1 MRFYFPG
8 KRLIFIM
15 GMLKDKEY
23 GKMLALTHD
32 LADQIITLTPPD
44 NPRALSAY
52 ELAQEAAKLHG
63 NVTAADSLEEAVE
76 MGRLLA
82 GKEDVILA
90 FGSLSF
96 LGRVMEITG
105 YASEKGDGKELYRP
119 AVYEKAGKGSR
130 NNRQGKEAGRK

>member
-1 MRFYFPG
+1 
-8 KRLIFIM
+8 
-15 GMLKDKEY
+15 
-23 GKMLALTHD
+23 
-32 LADQIITLTPPD
+32 
-44 NPRALSAY
+44 
-52 ELAQEAAKLHG
+52 
-63 NVTAADSLEEAVE
+63 